1 MKKINGEH
9 SQTIIP
15 TTIDLSTNLNSNVKN
30 KSKAFNKG
38 IYNININ
45 NYNINTRRDLLRNC
59 SSKTI
64 ELVKDLKKVIE
75 QTETIK
81 RRLFNSKRFFKGI
94 KVNNNSK
101 IKIRKKLNKDKDKKI
116 IDDFKEYLSP
126 INTKKTIELN
136 NDANESLYI
145 SELFNDNKKVNK
157 NSVDKTQTNN
167 KNTYINLSTKNL
179 NENIEEKYVIF
190 KLGNLKKEGDI
201 LINEN
206 TFLSRKIKEYK
217 TKIKDNFSYDK
228 NYIHYFDE
236 NLNKFINSI
245 KISLNNN
252 LNSNLEFSR
261 QIIKATKDIQLLK
274 DNIVNEKQKKYIN
287 IQIEKNNENFNKL
300 KEENNNLTYE
310 LENLKIYLKELKSK
324 EKNLS
329 FECDSKLKSRKEKN
343 DLIIKLKSKIKNIY
357 QTKKNIYQNQNQL
370 IKVKNLKL
378 CINKNDKYLNQIDKL
393 KNIQKFLIK
402 QKNVLTKE
410 NLRLKRVNNNI
421 EINFDINIIKELKE
435 ELNNLKKNNFEKK
448 LNIEKK
454 EKQIKILKNIIN
466 KENRNNIKNKRTK
479 SRYKKDLKEMAIK
492 TYQNIINK
500 KDMEIS
506 NLENEIENR
515 NGILKIIENK
525 VKPLYKKN
533 NVLTKANSFIYLKRY
548 NPIINIDS
556 LENINLKSKEENLY
570 DKIRRR
576 KNKLLYMENINNN
589 FDKKT
594 HILNKFNLL

>member
-1 MKKINGEH
+1 MKINGEN
-9 SQTIIP
+9 SQTMIS
-15 TTIDLSTNLNSNVKN
+15 TKFDLSTNLISNVNN
-30 KSKAFNKG
+30 KRKQFNKG

-64 ELVKDLKKVIE
+64 ELVADLKKVLE
-75 QTETIK
+75 ETETIK

-94 KVNNNSK
+94 KVNNNK

-116 IDDFKEYLSP
+116 KFKECLSP

-136 NDANESLYI
+136 NDTNESLYL
-145 SELFNDNKKVNK
+145 SELFYDNKNVNK
-157 NSVDKTQTNN
+157 SSIYQTPTNN
-167 KNTYINLSTKNL
+167 KNTYINISTKNL
-179 NENIEEKYVIF
+179 NENIEEKYIIF
-190 KLGNLKKEGDI
+190 KLENLKKEGDI

-206 TFLSRKIKEYK
+206 TFLNRKIKEYK
-217 TKIKDNFSYDK
+217 TKIKDNLFYNK
-228 NYIHYFDE
+228 NYTHYFDE
-236 NLNKFINSI
+236 INKFINSI

-252 LNSNLEFSR
+252 LNDNLELSR
-261 QIIKATKDIQLLK
+261 QIIKTTKDIK
-274 DNIVNEKQKKYIN
+274 IIKENIIHEKEKKYIN
-287 IQIEKNNENFNKL
+287 IQIEKNNENYNKL
-300 KEENNNLTYE
+300 REENNNLTYE
-310 LENLKIYLKELKSK
+310 LENLKIYLSELKSK
-324 EKNLS
+324 EKILS
-329 FECDSKLKSRKEKN
+329 FKYDSKLKSRKEKN
-343 DLIIKLKSKIKNIY
+343 DLIIKLKSKIKNINE
-357 QTKKNIYQNQNQL
+357 TKKELYQNQNKL

-378 CINKNDKYLNQIDKL
+378 SINKDDIYTNQIDKL

-402 QKNVLTKE
+402 QKNIAVKE
-410 NLRLKRVNNNI
+410 NIKLKKINNNI
-421 EINFDINIIKELKE
+421 KINFDINIIKELKE
-435 ELNNLKKNNFEKK
+435 ELNNLSKNNFENK

-466 KENRNNIKNKRTK
+466 KENKNNIKKKRTK
-479 SRYKKDLKEMAIK
+479 SRHKKSLKEIAIK

-506 NLENEIENR
+506 NLENEIENK

-533 NVLTKANSFIYLKRY
+533 NALTKANSFIYLKRY
-548 NPIINIDS
+548 NPIININS
-556 LENINLKSKEENLY
+556 LGNVDWKSKEENLY

-589 FDKKT
+589 FNKKNV
-594 HILNKFNLL
+594 IDFK